1 MSRIFVALLALL
13 PALVVPPAIAAPLDP
28 ALFSALRYRHLGPFR
43 GGRTKAATGI
53 PGRPGVF
60 LIGAVNGG
68 VFRTDDYG
76 RTWTPLFDGQP
87 SASIGAIA
95 VAPSD
100 PDVIY
105 VGSGEGMHRPDLS
118 TGDGLYRSGDGGRTW
133 AHLGLRDGQQIPQ
146 IAVDPKD
153 PQRLYVAVLGHPYG
167 PNEERG
173 LFRSRDGGAT
183 FDKVLF
189 IDADT
194 GCADVVID
202 PSDPQTLLASL
213 WEARQAP
220 WENGSF
226 KGPGSG
232 LYKSSDGGTTWRRI
246 TNGLPTFEKDGLGR
260 IGLAFAPSR
269 PSRVF
274 ATVSTNKGGFL
285 YRSDDRGESWS
296 RISEDERIADRAEDA
311 AEVKVHPLDP
321 EVVFTASIV
330 LWKSTDG
337 GKTFLALK
345 GAPGG
350 DDYQKIWID
359 PQRPEVMLL
368 GSDQGGAVSVNGGNT
383 WSSWYNQPTAQ
394 LFHVTADDAFP
405 YRVCGGQQESGSAC
419 VPSRGSDG
427 AITFRDW
434 YPAGFDEYGYGAP
447 DPKDPDVVYGARVSR
462 WDRRTGQS
470 QDVSPE
476 PLGAP
481 DYRQLRTQPLVFS
494 PVDKGTLFFAA
505 NRVFK
510 TGDGGRHWTAISPD
524 LSRKSW
530 DAPAGVG
537 KYRGSE
543 DARPKQ
549 RGVVY
554 ALGPSPLDRGLLWA
568 GTDDGL
574 LHVTRDGG
582 KSWKDV
588 TPPLLTPWA
597 KVSGLE
603 ASHFDNKVAWAAIN
617 TLRLDDL
624 RPHLLRTRDGGK
636 SWEETIAGLPA
647 GAVCNMVREDPK
659 RAGLLYL
666 GTERGVFV
674 SFDAGDAWIPL
685 RLGLPATSVR
695 DLIVK
700 DDDLVLATHGRG
712 FWVLDDLSPLRQ
724 AQPALFEEAARLL
737 APQRALR
744 VHWNDNSDTPLPPDE
759 PTAQNPPDGAVLHY
773 WLKEAATGPLA
784 LEIADAAGRV
794 VRRFASGPADSAAPE
809 PRDQGNV
816 PRWWIRPAAVLA
828 SQAGLHRF
836 VWDLHEEP
844 PPPPAEPSFPIA
856 AIPYDTPAEQ
866 RGPWALPGRYT
877 VRLAVAGRT
886 LSQPLLVAMDPRVK
900 TPLAA
905 LQAQHALSRRAT
917 DALVRVAATG
927 RTLAALRPTLEA
939 QATEATAKG
948 DTAGA
953 EALRA
958 RLLTLGQVEGSV
970 EKQGRSP
977 MGKPGA
983 PVTLKSTEGRL
994 RSVLHLLQQADA
1006 APMPQ
1011 VERAARTV
1019 LEEEAG
1025 LGRQAAA
1032 LVAGGGR

>member
-1 MSRIFVALLALL
+1 MLRTTACALSLLAAL
-13 PALVVPPAIAAPLDP
+13 PAAAAPLDP
-28 ALFSALRYRHLGPFR
+28 ALFSALRFRHLGPFR

-76 RTWTPLFDGQP
+76 RTWAPIFDDQP
-87 SASIGAIA
+87 SVSIGAIA

-118 TGDGLYRSGDGGRTW
+118 TGDGLYRSGDGGKTW
-133 AHLGLRDGQQIPQ
+133 AHLGLRDGQQLPQ

-167 PNEERG
+167 PSEERG

-183 FDKVLF
+183 FDKVLY

-194 GCADVVID
+194 GCADVAID
-202 PSDPQTLLASL
+202 PSDPQTLLATL
-213 WEARQAP
+213 WEAREAP

-232 LYKSSDGGTTWRRI
+232 LYKSSDGGTTWRKI
-246 TNGLPTFEKDGLGR
+246 TNGLPTFDKDGLGR

-274 ATVSTNKGGFL
+274 ATVATTKGGFL
-285 YRSDDRGESWS
+285 YRSDDRGESWA
-296 RISEDERIADRAEDA
+296 RISDDTRVADRADDA

-350 DDYQKIWID
+350 DDYQRIWID
-359 PQRPEVMLL
+359 PQRPEVLLL
-368 GSDQGGAVSVNGGNT
+368 GSDQGGTVTVNGGTT

-434 YPAGFDEYGYGAP
+434 RPAGFEEYGYGAP

-476 PLGAP
+476 PLGAA

-494 PVDKGTLFFAA
+494 PVDKGTLFFAG

-510 TGDGGRHWTAISPD
+510 TGDGGRHGTAISPD
-524 LSRKSW
+524 LSRKTW
-530 DAPAGVG
+530 EAPANVG
-537 KYRGSE
+537 KYRGSPQAKAE
-543 DARPKQ
+543 Q

-554 ALGPSPLDRGLLWA
+554 ALGPSPLDGGLLWA

-574 LHVTRDGG
+574 LHLTRDGG
-582 KSWKDV
+582 KTWKDV
-588 TPPLLTPWA
+588 TPPLLAPWA

-603 ASHFDNKVAWAAIN
+603 ASHFDKQTAYAAIN

-636 SWEETIAGLPA
+636 SWDEPVAGLPA
-647 GAVCNMVREDPK
+647 GAICNMVREDPK

-674 SFDAGDAWIPL
+674 SFDAGDAWVPL

-724 AQPALFEEAARLL
+724 ARPALLEAAASLL
-737 APQRALR
+737 VPQRALR
-744 VHWNDNSDTPLPPDE
+744 VRWSTNDDTPLPPDE
-759 PTAQNPPDGAVLHY
+759 PAAQNPPDGAVLHY
-773 WLKEAATGPLA
+773 FLKEAAAGPLA
-784 LEIADAAGRV
+784 LEIADSSGRV
-794 VRRFASGPADSAAPE
+794 VRRFTGAAGDAAGATE
-809 PRDQGNV
+809 LKDQGNI
-816 PRWWIRPAAVLA
+816 PRWWLRPAPVLSA
-828 SQAGLHRF
+828 QAGLHRF
-836 VWDLHEEP
+836 VWDLHEEA
-844 PPPPAEPSFPIA
+844 PPAEARYPMA
-856 AIPYDTPAEQ
+856 ARPHDTPAEP
-866 RGPWALPGRYT
+866 RGAWVLPGRYT
-877 VRLAVAGRT
+877 VRLLAFGQT
-886 LSQPLLVAMDPRVK
+886 LSQPLVVAMDPRVK

-905 LQAQHALSRRAT
+905 LRAQHDLYAQAAAAL
-917 DALVRVAATG
+917 G
-927 RTLAALRPTLEA
+927 RLAAAGRALAKLRPALEA
-939 QATEATAKG
+939 QAAAATAAADAKAAEVASGKLKALGELEGSADGPRRGRRGQPEPVNLKTEA
-948 DTAGA
+948 
-953 EALRA
+953 E
-958 RLLTLGQVEGSV
+958 RLT
-970 EKQGRSP
+970 R
-977 MGKPGA
+977 
-983 PVTLKSTEGRL
+983 
-994 RSVLHLLQQADA
+994 VLDHLQRADA
-1006 APMPQ
+1006 APTPQ
-1011 VERAARTV
+1011 LERAAKAV
-1019 LEEEAG
+1019 LGEATE
-1025 LGRQAAA
+1025 LERQAAA
-1032 LVAGGGR
+1032 MAAGAANH